1 MNGYTE
7 NIGDFGSRE
16 RGMLRDILSQPLP
29 SNFSDDNVKPAFNT
43 SSGYVF
49 LVNADY
55 QCAMINHDTG
65 SLEIFHNTPDQGD
78 EGFLSDLLKS
88 SPDDYNGHDER
99 YIREQAENEGVELPA
114 TWMKGV
120 TA

>member
-1 MNGYTE
+1 MSYYTE

-16 RGMLRDILSQPLP
+16 REMLREILSQPLP
-29 SNFSDDNVKPAFNT
+29 DNFSDDEVKLAFNKG
-43 SSGYVF
+43 SGFVF

-114 TWMKGV
+114 TWMEES
-120 TA
+120 